1 MPPIK
6 SVSSASSSDAADVS
20 ALSDLLATR
29 PHQLTHRLLY
39 TMLALTVLSLA
50 VSAFWEVDVVV
61 SAPAVLVPDGR
72 PVLLQSE
79 TPLIVRALY
88 VREGDLVEAG
98 QRLAEVESDEVGQLL
113 FALAGARDEHA
124 DALRE
129 RNVLVP
135 LERTQ
140 LRQEAARLRDQATF
154 QKVAAALVADKILAE
169 ERNFAA
175 QEQAYR
181 LELAKLIEQERRID
195 SDIDNGNRA
204 FDTRSKELDA
214 LLRLRRDQ
222 FASEVEVLM
231 AQRART
237 EAQTL
242 RDQAYSRRRDL
253 PGERDLIEAHH
264 RAAEAVH
271 SRTLLELRAEG
282 DKAMHEQAD
291 AYGRANELAGKE
303 ELREQEA
310 TRKVAL
316 AEQRL
321 ALARQR
327 AALALRGV
335 NAPLADEVAE
345 GRTLPGNRLA
355 LLAPVAGRV
364 GTVSARGR
372 GETVGR
378 GQALLSLLPDGVP
391 LLVELRIPD
400 REAGR
405 AQVGQP
411 VKVKLDA
418 YPFADY
424 GVLPGEVRTLAPEA
438 EPSAG
443 GGETTFR
450 AFASL
455 DQPYYCKNGQTHALR
470 AGMAGTAEVVVETRT
485 LLRLLLRPLIE
496 LKP

>member
-1 MPPIK
+1 MPPVK
-6 SVSSASSSDAADVS
+6 SDSSAFSDAADAS
-20 ALSDLLATR
+20 ALTDLLAGQPHRLTR
-29 PHQLTHRLLY
+29 RLLY
-39 TMLALTVLSLA
+39 SLLALTVLCLT
-50 VSAFWEVDVVV
+50 VSAVWEVDVVV

-79 TPLIVRALY
+79 TPLIVRALF

-113 FALAGARDEHA
+113 FALAGARDERC

-129 RNVLVP
+129 LNVLVP

-140 LRQEAARLRDQATF
+140 LRQEAARLRELSAY
-154 QKVAAALVADKILAE
+154 QKAAAALVADKIQAE
-169 ERNFAA
+169 ERNFVA

-195 SDIDNGNRA
+195 SDIDNGTRA
-204 FDTRSKELDA
+204 YDTRSRELEA

-231 AQRART
+231 AQRALT

-242 RDQAYSRRRDL
+242 RDQAHSRRRDL
-253 PGERDLIEAHH
+253 PGERDLLEAHQ
-264 RAAEAVH
+264 RAAEAMH
-271 SRTLLELRAEG
+271 RKTLLELRAER
-282 DKAMHEQAD
+282 DKASHEQAD
-291 AYGRANELAGKE
+291 ACGRANELAGKE
-303 ELREQEA
+303 ELRDQEA
-310 TRKVAL
+310 RKKVSL

-321 ALARQR
+321 VLARQR
-327 AALALRGV
+327 AALGLRGL
-335 NAPLADEVAE
+335 NAALADEVAE
-345 GRTLPGNRLA
+345 GQTLPGNRLA

-378 GQALLSLLPDGVP
+378 GQTLLSLLPDGVP

-438 EPSAG
+438 EPGAG

-455 DQPYYCKNGQTHALR
+455 DQPYFRKDGQTHALR
-470 AGMAGTAEVVVETRT
+470 AGMAGTAEVVVESRT
-485 LLRLLLRPLIE
+485 LLQLLLRPLIE